1 MLAIAQSRCAAVHT
15 DIGQTR
21 RVERHTTQSGK
32 LHLCLGG
39 GSPRMVV
46 VPCGDSEQKK
56 MPCGPSRTSPRRWPR
71 PHMDN
76 AWLLSECC
84 LSCSTRIHW
93 LPRSCSEFG
102 RRGTVPARLASLH
115 RVNAIPTLKN
125 SVSQDPGEP
134 ACQRP
139 RPKAIARPKACVVH
153 G

>member
-46 VPCGDSEQKK
+46 VPCGDSDPKK
-56 MPCGPSRTSPRRWPR
+56 MPRGPSRASPRRWPR

-84 LSCSTRIHW
+84 LSCLSLTVTNIIHW
-93 LPRSCSEFG
+93 LPRSCSELG

-115 RVNAIPTLKN
+115 RVNAIPTLKKP
-125 SVSQDPGEP
+125 VSQDLCG
-134 ACQRP
+134 
-139 RPKAIARPKACVVH
+139 ARVNFFDVQIDCEI
-153 G
+153 

>member
-1 MLAIAQSRCAAVHT
+1 MASTVW
-15 DIGQTR
+15 
-21 RVERHTTQSGK
+21 QSGKFCK

-46 VPCGDSEQKK
+46 VPCGDSQ
-56 MPCGPSRTSPRRWPR
+56 PCGPSRTSPRRWPR

-93 LPRSCSEFG
+93 LPRSCLEFG

-125 SVSQDPGEP
+125 SVSQG
-134 ACQRP
+134 QKRSQGRRP
-139 RPKAIARPKACVVH
+139 VWCMDNFFLMYRSTVKCEIARATGQNCRASVV
-153 G
+153 